1 MTENWDRR
9 DIVEQLSDFFQ
20 IFMLGVMKPIEK
32 QLRGEVP
39 NSGLHVMSHI
49 YFKGPA
55 TMSDIT
61 SILQCSKQQ
70 TTQTVDKLIK
80 SGHAV
85 RESDESDRRKVW
97 IKLTDEG
104 NAYVEKM
111 LKTVTELFTDRLE
124 QLDPDD
130 IRSISEAVSTLNR
143 LFGKI
148 SETDIEKVDIKR
160 IIRQEDKI

>member
-1 MTENWDRR
+1 
-9 DIVEQLSDFFQ
+9 
-20 IFMLGVMKPIEK
+20 
-32 QLRGEVP
+32 
-39 NSGLHVMSHI
+39 
-49 YFKGPA
+49 
-55 TMSDIT
+55 
-61 SILQCSKQQ
+61 
-70 TTQTVDKLIK
+70 
-80 SGHAV
+80 
-85 RESDESDRRKVW
+85 
-97 IKLTDEG
+97 
-104 NAYVEKM
+104 M